1 MSSVPDTDELRRA
14 GLSALGWSALL
25 WLPAGL
31 LVAVGVVATGR
42 IGSGYPEAVLGFI
55 VDEAGVGYCF
65 VIMAIACG
73 VGYPIAQA
81 RRPVLPSGLV
91 ESQIFA
97 VIVYAAMLVVSLPLQ
112 AILLDGHFVVEQA
125 ARSRSGRPF
134 KFNGTA
140 GVWRRKAIEA
150 AGGWSADTLTED
162 LDLSVRAQLASFRF
176 VFLEDVSAAGE
187 LPEDLA
193 AYRSQQTR

>member
-1 MSSVPDTDELRRA
+1 MSSVPDTGELRRA

-112 AILLDGHFVVEQA
+112 AILLQGMGLHPDRAVLAAIVVPPKVA
-125 ARSRSGRPF
+125 A
-134 KFNGTA
+134 A
-140 GVWRRKAIEA
+140 LVA
-150 AGGWSADTLTED
+150 AGAVYPWYLARRE
-162 LDLSVRAQLASFRF
+162 RA
-176 VFLEDVSAAGE
+176 
-187 LPEDLA
+187 
-193 AYRSQQTR
+193 

>member
-1 MSSVPDTDELRRA
+1 MTSVPDTRELRRA
-14 GLSALGWSALL
+14 GLGALGWSALL

-42 IGSGYPEAVLGFI
+42 IGEGYPQAVLGFI

-81 RRPVLPSGLV
+81 RHPVLPPGLV

-97 VIVYAAMLVVSLPLQ
+97 VIVYIATLVVSLPLQ
-112 AILLDGHFVVEQA
+112 ALLLQGMGLNPD
-125 ARSRSGRPF
+125 
-134 KFNGTA
+134 
-140 GVWRRKAIEA
+140 
-150 AGGWSADTLTED
+150 
-162 LDLSVRAQLASFRF
+162 RA
-176 VFLEDVSAAGE
+176 V
-187 LPEDLA
+187 LA
-193 AYRSQQTR
+193 AIVIPPKVLAAVAAALVVYPWYLSRRERA

>member
-1 MSSVPDTDELRRA
+1 MSSVPDVRELRRA

-42 IGSGYPEAVLGFI
+42 IGSGYPEAVVGFI

-81 RRPVLPSGLV
+81 RRPVLPPGLL

-97 VIVYAAMLVVSLPLQ
+97 VIVYAAMVVVSLPLQ
-112 AILLDGHFVVEQA
+112 ALLLQGMGLHPD
-125 ARSRSGRPF
+125 
-134 KFNGTA
+134 
-140 GVWRRKAIEA
+140 
-150 AGGWSADTLTED
+150 
-162 LDLSVRAQLASFRF
+162 RA
-176 VFLEDVSAAGE
+176 V
-187 LPEDLA
+187 LA
-193 AYRSQQTR
+193 AIVVPPKVAAAVVAASAVYPWYLARRERVGDPPG

>member
-1 MSSVPDTDELRRA
+1 MSGVPDTRELRRA
-14 GLSALGWSALL
+14 GLGALGWSALL

-42 IGSGYPEAVLGFI
+42 IGSGYPEAIAGFI

-81 RRPVLPSGLV
+81 RHPVLPAGLV

-112 AILLDGHFVVEQA
+112 ALLLQGMGLHPD
-125 ARSRSGRPF
+125 
-134 KFNGTA
+134 
-140 GVWRRKAIEA
+140 
-150 AGGWSADTLTED
+150 
-162 LDLSVRAQLASFRF
+162 RA
-176 VFLEDVSAAGE
+176 V
-187 LPEDLA
+187 LA
-193 AYRSQQTR
+193 AIVVPPKVAAAVVAASTVYPWYLTRRERVGDPPA

>member
-1 MSSVPDTDELRRA
+1 VTTVPDTAELRRA
-14 GLSALGWSALL
+14 GLGALGWSALL
-25 WLPAGL
+25 WLPAGV
-31 LVAVGVVATGR
+31 LVAVGVITTGR

-81 RRPVLPSGLV
+81 RRPVLPPGLV

-112 AILLDGHFVVEQA
+112 ALLLQGLGLHPGRGVLAAIVIPPKVAAAIVAAAVVY
-125 ARSRSGRPF
+125 PWYL
-134 KFNGTA
+134 
-140 GVWRRKAIEA
+140 VRR
-150 AGGWSADTLTED
+150 
-162 LDLSVRAQLASFRF
+162 VRA
-176 VFLEDVSAAGE
+176 
-187 LPEDLA
+187 
-193 AYRSQQTR
+193 